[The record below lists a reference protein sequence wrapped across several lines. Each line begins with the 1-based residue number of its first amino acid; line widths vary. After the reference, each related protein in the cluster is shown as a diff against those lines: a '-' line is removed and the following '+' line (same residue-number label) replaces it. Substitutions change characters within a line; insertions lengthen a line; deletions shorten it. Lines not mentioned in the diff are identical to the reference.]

1 MAKIKI
7 RDLPVGSIV
16 KDLSSVWDFKY
27 GNSYTGDTVSI
38 EPVTWEILSHNHY
51 GENHTLLM
59 ANVAVARQKYH
70 DADKAIY
77 NWGQT
82 FLNQWLNNDFFEH
95 LSDDFKAVVLDTTI
109 PTKSIST
116 TQKVFLLSKTEV
128 DGSTDGL
135 TGNHGTQISGMSR
148 SKYRTKTLDNSYI
161 NGVLTRSMSSDATR
175 AYYMNNA
182 GNSWFNGYSH
192 TAGSVS
198 IVPVMNITGDAEVI
212 AEPGEDGVYML
223 FTDKVKPKPVMFSNT
238 DTGRT
243 GTIQEWIVP
252 QTGQYRITAVGAKG
266 AGKNGGRGAKMSGV
280 FVLTKG
286 EVLKILV
293 GQTGTVGTWQRN
305 IQETYHLPGGGGG
318 TFVVKSDNTPLI
330 VAGGG
335 GGYYGSDDRYRSY
348 TDASIETG
356 TGSGGLDAD
365 FGGGGGG
372 FYEDGLGSSGG
383 LSFLN
388 GGTGGSSRG
397 DGGFGGGGGAGTGTA
412 GGYRV
417 IAAGGGGGYSGGDGA
432 RSQGTS
438 SWSYP
443 AGRGGLSYNIGKE
456 QENIEGEGYG
466 HGYVIIEALE
476 ELEIVPVIE
485 EVTVTSYVTPI
496 VSTVIEEVTVT
507 SYVAPI
513 ISTASLSVDQVISSK
528 ETVIIVTSRVTTI
541 ESEVQRHAQ
550 HHTQVTSDVS
560 RINTDTVRGAERKDV
575 TKSIVRAISS
585 SVKASRIRARG
596 FRLSS
601 LPLGTIIR
609 DPKTKYNGKPI
620 EWIIVGKDYPGAPEG
635 SVTLLA
641 KHVLSFKA
649 FSGATTEHPRG
660 TVSWRESQIREWLNQ
675 KAPLNG
681 KVGPGQVVYNPY
693 DTEPGFLADFNE
705 RFIDSIQ
712 ETMLQT
718 RVNNKKT
725 VYKTIDKVFFL
736 SQYEAGLP
744 EDVSGE
750 DVKQEGVP
758 LPAEVHNLIRYAY
771 PTPEACAADDTGF
784 QSPEFPTGWYFRTPF
799 PFNPVAG
806 EEYIRFY
813 SVDPDYQGNWYN
825 IAYPNNGTVGVRP
838 ALNIRANIFV
848 DEKPDAENVY
858 TLIYD
863 QIIPEVTKVEV
874 SVQSYVKSIR
884 TNALR
889 SQKEERDI
897 ISHVTSIETS
907 GAAEGATTAVTV
919 SFLSAIHSQV
929 TAEAVKAAVE
939 IVTSQVTPL
948 KTSVTAEK
956 AYEVVI
962 STHVKKLASSNVTE
976 TQGEESITVTVKSV
990 SKPILSSNIT
1000 YENKTTAIVST
1011 ALQRFESYA
1020 ERSTEQ
1026 TRSATTVVK
1035 LLNGSNITE
1044 KKHFIAVT
1052 SYTAK
1057 IKVNANKRENDGEV
1071 IRVTRSHVGKIESSV
1086 IETFTGSFPIVNVSK
1101 DEINVELST
1110 EEVTV
1115 VLSEFRL

>member
-16 KDLSSVWDFKY
+16 KDLNSVWDFKY
-27 GNSYTGDTVSI
+27 GNSYTGNTVSI
-38 EPVTWEILSHNHY
+38 EPVTWKILSHNHY

-70 DADKAIY
+70 DSDTAVY

-95 LSDDFKAVVLDTTI
+95 LSDDFKEVVLDTTI
-109 PTKSIST
+109 PTRLIST

-135 TGNHGTQISGMSR
+135 IGNHGTQISGMSK

-161 NGVLTRSMSSDATR
+161 NGVLTRSMSSDATK
-175 AYYMNNA
+175 AYYMDNT
-182 GNSWFNGYSH
+182 GSSWFNGYYH
-192 TAGSVS
+192 TAGNLS

-212 AEPGEDGVYML
+212 AEPDEDGVYLL

-238 DTGRT
+238 GTGRT

-252 QTGQYRITAVGAKG
+252 QTGQYRITAVGARG
-266 AGKNGGRGAKMSGV
+266 AGSNGGRGAKMSGV
-280 FVLTKG
+280 FVLIKG

-293 GQTGTVGTWQRN
+293 GQIGTVGTWQRN
-305 IQETYHLPGGGGG
+305 VQERYYLPGGGGG

-335 GGYYGSDDRYRSY
+335 GGYSGSDDRYRSY
-348 TDASIETG
+348 ADASIETG
-356 TGSGGLDAD
+356 TGSGGLNAD

-388 GGTGGSSRG
+388 GGTGGSSSG
-397 DGGFGGGGGAGTGTA
+397 DGGFGGGGGAGTGVA
-412 GGYRV
+412 GDYRV

-432 RSQGTS
+432 SSRGTT
-438 SWSYP
+438 SWPYP
-443 AGRGGLSYNIGKE
+443 AGRGGFSYNIGKE
-456 QENIEGEGYG
+456 QDNIEGEGYD

-485 EVTVTSYVTPI
+485 EVTVTSYV
-496 VSTVIEEVTVT
+496 
-507 SYVAPI
+507 API
-513 ISTASLSVDQVISSK
+513 ISTASLSVDKVAVVKSIVWPIETNAQIILSK
-528 ETVIIVTSRVTTI
+528 ETEVIVTSRVTTI
-541 ESEVQRHAQ
+541 ESEVHRHVQYHAQ
-550 HHTQVTSDVS
+550 ATSDVS

-585 SVKASRIRARG
+585 SVNTSGIRARG
-596 FRLSS
+596 FQLSS
-601 LPLGTIIR
+601 LPLGTIIK
-609 DPKTKYNGKPI
+609 DPLTKYNGQPI
-620 EWIIVGKDYPGAPEG
+620 EWIIVGKDYSGAPEG

-649 FSGATTEHPRG
+649 FSGATAEYPRG
-660 TVSWRESQIREWLNQ
+660 TVSWQDSHIREWLNQ

-712 ETMLQT
+712 ETTLQT
-718 RVNNKKT
+718 RVNGKKT
-725 VYKTIDKVFFL
+725 VYETIDKVFFL

-744 EDVSGE
+744 TDVFGE
-750 DVKQEGVP
+750 DVEQEGVP

-784 QSPEFPTGWYFRTPF
+784 RSPEFPTGWYFRTPSSS
-799 PFNPVAG
+799 VTG
-806 EEYIRFY
+806 EYIRFY
-813 SVDPDYQGNWYN
+813 SANPDHQGNWYN

-863 QIIPEVTKVEV
+863 PIIPEAKKVEV

-907 GAAEGATTAVTV
+907 GAAERVTTAETA
-919 SFLSAIHSQV
+919 SFLSAIYSQV
-929 TAEAVKAAVE
+929 TAKVIKTAVE

-948 KTSVTAEK
+948 KTSVTTEK
-956 AYEVVI
+956 ACEVVI
-962 STHVKKLASSNVTE
+962 STHAKKLVSSNATE
-976 TQGEESITVTVKSV
+976 MQGEKSITVTVKSV

-1000 YENKTTAIVST
+1000 YENKITVIVST

-1035 LLNGSNITE
+1035 PLNGSNIAE

-1057 IKVNANKRENDGEV
+1057 IKANANVSENDGEV

-1086 IETFTGSFPIVNVSK
+1086 TETFTGSFPIVNVSK
-1101 DEINVELST
+1101 DEINVKLST